1 MAARLEVKTV
11 LETSYTLAGRRLS
24 FEADDEW
31 AALVVQTYL
40 NGFQL
45 KLSESGLSPAPDFR
59 VRLLAEDPPPVPPS
73 LQKFDLAPEGHCFT
87 DGERYYLDID
97 DSHIAVGTRSS
108 REMSVWLGRTP
119 HARRP
124 LSLVSVM
131 SCALHIAL
139 RRCALYDLH
148 AAGLVEPE
156 TGAGVLFLGDSNS
169 GKTSLTLRLTRSGW
183 SYLSDDLLVFYE
195 GAEAIEARGLRRV
208 FSVSASNLVNCDL
221 PRIEEALGVPGLRDP
236 NKRRLEPSV
245 VFPERLAESCVP
257 RALYFA
263 SITGERKSRIEE
275 VGQSDALIRLVRL
288 CPWASFD
295 VMARENLRV
304 LSRLVRQTKI
314 YNLLAGRDVFDDPD
328 CAAALFAS
336 RAAAA

>member
-11 LETSYTLAGRRLS
+11 TEASYTLAGRRLS
-24 FEADDEW
+24 FEASDEW
-31 AALVVQTYL
+31 AALVVETYL
-40 NGFQL
+40 RGFQL
-45 KLSESGLSPAPDFR
+45 KPSPGGVPAAPDYR
-59 VRLLAEDPPPVPPS
+59 VRLLAGDPPDVPAS
-73 LQKFDLAPEGHCFT
+73 LQKFDLAPHGRCFT

-97 DSHIAVGTRSS
+97 DSHIAVGARAS

-124 LSLVSVM
+124 LSLVNVM
-131 SCALHIAL
+131 SYVLHVAL
-139 RRCALYDLH
+139 RRCGLYDLH
-148 AAGLVEPE
+148 AAGVVEPS

-169 GKTSLTLRLTRSGW
+169 GKTSLTLRLARSGW

-208 FSVSASNLVNCDL
+208 FSVSPSNFVNCDL
-221 PRIEEALGVPGLRDP
+221 PRVEEALGVRGLRDP

-245 VFPERLAESCVP
+245 VFPERLAESCLP

-263 SITGERKSRIEE
+263 SITGEKQSRIEE
-275 VGQSDALIRLVRL
+275 VGQSGALIRLVKL

-295 VMARENLRV
+295 VSARENLRM
-304 LSRLVRQTKI
+304 LSRLVRQART
-314 YNLLAGRDVFDDPD
+314 YELFAGRDLLEDPD

-336 RAAAA
+336 RVAQ